1 MNSTIHI
8 NYYLDYKLSL
18 SIRAYMVYTISHA
31 AKPSVE
37 NARKLA
43 IMRSSVKSAYDELL
57 KLDHAVTALGNQLY
71 AYGGPNIKTGN
82 NATAAALDSKHKNI
96 RATAMHKIEQ
106 WKVKH
111 KAFQSLLNEYKKLNP
126 SDANMRYYE
135 SYAKD
140 TDAPHEI
147 SKNAYENL
155 IGPLPKL

>member
-1 MNSTIHI
+1 MNDW
-8 NYYLDYKLSL
+8 LDYIGSG
-18 SIRAYMVYTISHA
+18 SSRAYMGDTMSHA
-31 AKPSVE
+31 AKPAVE

-43 IMRSSVKSAYDELL
+43 AMRSSVKSAYDELR
-57 KLDHAVTALGNQLY
+57 KLDWAVTDLGNQLY
-71 AYGGPNIKTGN
+71 DYDGPNIKTSN
-82 NATAAALDSKHKNI
+82 NAKAAALDSKYKNI
-96 RATAMHKIEQ
+96 RATAMSKIEQ
-106 WKVKH
+106 WKIKH

-140 TDAPHEI
+140 SDYPHEL